1 MKRKEFIFI
10 EIIITLTLVSILI
23 LPLIT
28 LMGKNA
34 RKVNFLKNE
43 YELKKLMNNLEIVF
57 LHILKEK
64 NNRDKNYS
72 LIRKDN
78 KFLLLQDNKELIALN
93 NIEVS
98 DDLEFLLEKNIIFF
112 DSSKLEQK
120 FHDIFIINLKTKDK
134 TIKRVLSL

>member
-1 MKRKEFIFI
+1 MKRKGFIFI

-72 LIRKDN
+72 LMRKDN
-78 KFLLLQDNKELIALN
+78 KFLLLQDNKELITLN

-98 DDLEFLLEKNIIFF
+98 GDLEFLLEKNIIFF
-112 DSSKLEQK
+112 DSSKLEQQ

-134 TIKRVLSL
+134 TFKRVLSL

>member
-1 MKRKEFIFI
+1 MKRKGFIFI

>member
-1 MKRKEFIFI
+1 MKRKGFIFI

-78 KFLLLQDNKELIALN
+78 KFLLLQDNKELITLN

-134 TIKRVLSL
+134 TIKRVLFL